1 MVYAE
6 RLTGAQNVMHDIEA
20 GKTYHIKFSGDAAAV
35 AHIFEERDVHAIQA
49 AYAARRPL
57 LVRGEPGVGKSQL
70 AKAAAVATGY
80 AFVQKV
86 VNIRTEPQDLLWTD
100 DPIARLADAQ
110 LINAASG
117 YMTAGR
123 LAKDLRK
130 KISNRTSYFEPG
142 VFWWAFDWNS
152 AKRQAEEPEQAK
164 GCKPSNGVVV
174 LIDEIDK
181 AETDLPNGL
190 LEVLGARSFMPDF
203 FDKPISAPDDRW
215 PMVVITTNEERELPA
230 AFMRRCVVLNVAL
243 PKDPERLKTFLTER
257 GKAHLGTRLHDEAIA
272 MAAEELHRARAGAAE
287 KHTRLRPGQAEFIDL
302 LNAVAKLEPGSKSDR
317 QIARMEQVKQFFLE
331 KSKQD
336 LE

>member
-1 MVYAE
+1 
-6 RLTGAQNVMHDIEA
+6 MHNIKA
-20 GKTYHIKFSGDAAAV
+20 GKTYHIKFGGDGAPV
-35 AHIFEERDVHAIQA
+35 AHIFEEREVHAIQA

-70 AKAAAVATGY
+70 AKAAAVATGR

-86 VNIRTEPQDLLWTD
+86 VNIRSEPQDLLWID

-110 LINAASG
+110 LINAVSG
-117 YMTAGR
+117 YMTGGR
-123 LAKDLRK
+123 RARDLRK
-130 KISNRTSYFEPG
+130 KINDRTSYFEPG

-152 AKRQAEEPEQAK
+152 AKKQTAEPEQPE

-190 LEVLGARSFMPDF
+190 LEVLGTRSFMPDF
-203 FDKPISAPDDRW
+203 FDKPISAPKDRW

-243 PKDPERLKTFLTER
+243 PKDPERLEAFLIER
-257 GKAHLGTRLHDEAIA
+257 GKAHMGTRLHESAIE
-272 MAAEELHRARAGAAE
+272 MAAEQLRLARTEAVE
-287 KHTRLRPGQAEFIDL
+287 KHTRLLPGQAEFIDL
-302 LNAVAKLEPGSKSDR
+302 LNAVAKLEPCKQSDR
-317 QIARMEQVKQFFLE
+317 QIARMEQIKQFFLE
-331 KSKQD
+331 KSKRD
-336 LE
+336 VE